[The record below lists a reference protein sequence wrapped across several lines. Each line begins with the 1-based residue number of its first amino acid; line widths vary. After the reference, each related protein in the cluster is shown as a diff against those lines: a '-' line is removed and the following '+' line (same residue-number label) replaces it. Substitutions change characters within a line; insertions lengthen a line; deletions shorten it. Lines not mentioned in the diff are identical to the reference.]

1 MLFQVLKF
9 RNRFQN
15 RIRNRIPNRIPNRI
29 RNRFGIDLE
38 WIQYAFN
45 LHVRLRR
52 FNCCGNCI
60 CQCRPFF
67 VLSGSSPRYVAFGS

>member
-45 LHVRLRR
+45 
-52 FNCCGNCI
+52 F
-60 CQCRPFF
+60 Q
-67 VLSGSSPRYVAFGS
+67 